1 MAIPI
6 YTQRRHAFEG
16 ERTYSFE
23 DGALVRRENGRPV
36 RSLPLGQVSR
46 VRLAYEPTRVQAGL
60 WTCCVWGGCDKAF
73 WAAFSSTHY
82 LGINDFE
89 DRGRSYGTFVRAL
102 NDAVMRA
109 NPDAVF
115 DTGPGL
121 AMFMVNAAALAIGL
135 FMFGSLLIVIG
146 FDEVSHWAW
155 CSGWLKQESRSV
167 LKTALKLLWPFGICS
182 CRTV

>member
-60 WTCCVWGGCDKAF
+60 WTCCVWGGRDKAF
-73 WAAFSSTHY
+73 
-82 LGINDFE
+82 
-89 DRGRSYGTFVRAL
+89 
-102 NDAVMRA
+102 
-109 NPDAVF
+109 
-115 DTGPGL
+115 
-121 AMFMVNAAALAIGL
+121 
-135 FMFGSLLIVIG
+135 
-146 FDEVSHWAW
+146 
-155 CSGWLKQESRSV
+155 
-167 LKTALKLLWPFGICS
+167 
-182 CRTV
+182 